1 MQQRCLD
8 DLIRVIRRLT
18 LQTGQLMLYET
29 QETAHRYLI
38 AQIIGF
44 DVTAFPRECCPVN
57 ILSSDLS
64 GLSAICESNETVI
77 DSSVP
82 DSCYLYGRIT

>member
-44 DVTAFPRECCPVN
+44 DVTA
-57 ILSSDLS
+57 
-64 GLSAICESNETVI
+64 
-77 DSSVP
+77 
-82 DSCYLYGRIT
+82 